1 MHGEVGMLFTFDQL
15 GQYGFWMKDMR
26 MDLDFVWLREGE
38 IVDLTENVPAPKET
52 FEELT
57 VYQATVPIDSVLEF
71 RAGWVERS
79 VTLKRQPNPALPS
92 LRYPQMVSTPSG
104 NHLSRLFP
112 TQISRYP
119 LDPRL
124 SPLSQPPFLPLHPNR
139 NLALNPHHG
148 PNGPPHPPCC
158 HRTRPVN

>member
-1 MHGEVGMLFTFDQL
+1 MKSKQINIKIWRFLVWGGVVVGSLLLIVRWTVIPERRVCFQDSSCVWVRLADTPGEIRLGLSGKRWMHGEVGMLFTFDQL

-71 RAGWVERS
+71 RAGWVERNGIELGDRLL
-79 VTLKRQPNPALPS
+79 LK
-92 LRYPQMVSTPSG
+92 
-104 NHLSRLFP
+104 
-112 TQISRYP
+112 
-119 LDPRL
+119 
-124 SPLSQPPFLPLHPNR
+124 
-139 NLALNPHHG
+139 
-148 PNGPPHPPCC
+148 
-158 HRTRPVN
+158 